1 MPLPMIYD
9 FSSSVVPES
18 EGRSY
23 VFTVYGYKWTTKYV
37 PAPLVCKVF
46 CVGGHDWVV
55 KYYPNGARKDYAD
68 FISVYLV
75 LHSANAKD
83 VEVVFTFTLLD
94 KAGELVPS
102 YSRTMAG
109 HTFAKK
115 GSSGGY
121 HDFIKKVDLEGSL
134 YLRDDDSFSFRCDV
148 NVLKHNQQKCDQP
161 VVIPPSNL
169 CRHLKDL
176 LESMD
181 GADVIFH
188 VGGEKF
194 SAHRVMLAAC
204 SSVFKAEFFGAMK
217 EKASSLIEV
226 CDLEADSLLHFM
238 YTDTVLVLPEMAR
251 GKKKGEPRGDVVMA
265 GNLLVVADRYGVER
279 LKLICE
285 RKLCNHIGSD
295 TVATSLALA
304 EQRGCSGLKEACF
317 EFLASPSNLEARV
330 ASDGYKHLKSTCPTV
345 IKELIAGFLPAEHKA
360 AK

>member
-46 CVGGHDWVV
+46 CVGGRDWVV

-217 EKASSLIEV
+217 EKASSLFEV
-226 CDLEADSLLHFM
+226 CDLEADVFKSLLHFI
-238 YTDTVLVLPEMAR
+238 YTGSLPETNNGDAL
-251 GKKKGEPRGDVVMA
+251 GDVVMA
-265 GNLLVVADRYGVER
+265 CHLLVAADRYNIER

-285 RKLCNHIGSD
+285 YKLCKHVDSNM
-295 TVATSLALA
+295 VATSLALA
-304 EQRGCSGLKEACF
+304 EQHSCHALKEACLQ
-317 EFLASPSNLEARV
+317 FLDSPSNVEAMMTG
-330 ASDGYKHLKSTCPTV
+330 DGYEHLKSSCPTV
-345 IKELIAGFLPAEHKA
+345 LKELIARFLPAELKA
-360 AK
+360 VLMSI